1 MKRITKNKDN
11 KIVIP
16 GIIVVVTILLLVNCI
31 SPNYSF
37 IIFGIGA
44 ITIPTAIFS
53 EKKILKTIIIIISVV
68 FIALIASCIYFAH
81 KDNEA
86 MNKVIQAEQDNVSK
100 VLSATPA
107 IASLTIEK
115 EDSDT
120 IKITSTLTSEGDNIV
135 DGQQL
140 LAQQSTSEFK
150 SNIEN
155 QVKKEVGYTYL
166 PSTINVHYLMLDSS
180 GDRIEE
186 NMVKLEF

>member
-1 MKRITKNKDN
+1 M
-11 KIVIP
+11 
-16 GIIVVVTILLLVNCI
+16 
-31 SPNYSF
+31 
-37 IIFGIGA
+37 
-44 ITIPTAIFS
+44 
-53 EKKILKTIIIIISVV
+53 
-68 FIALIASCIYFAH
+68 
-81 KDNEA
+81 
-86 MNKVIQAEQDNVSK
+86 
-100 VLSATPA
+100 
-107 IASLTIEK
+107 
-115 EDSDT
+115 
-120 IKITSTLTSEGDNIV
+120 TSEGDNIV

>member
-81 KDNEA
+81 K
-86 MNKVIQAEQDNVSK
+86 DNVSK

>member
-1 MKRITKNKDN
+1 
-11 KIVIP
+11 
-16 GIIVVVTILLLVNCI
+16 
-31 SPNYSF
+31 
-37 IIFGIGA
+37 
-44 ITIPTAIFS
+44 
-53 EKKILKTIIIIISVV
+53 
-68 FIALIASCIYFAH
+68 
-81 KDNEA
+81 